1 MKPIIT
7 FLLSLM
13 LIICN
18 QCFSRKSENT
28 LSECNNNVPDDSLVI
43 HKTLVGVDS
52 VAVIYSA
59 IDAYHYI
66 FRYSQNQLQIHRSSN
81 SDPFHKCLSDSHII
95 DEFLDYIDIFF
106 VTKSE
111 TIELSRVKGDP
122 IVTDYPSL
130 TFTLYFENELVKK
143 QSIQYGEEGYDIEY
157 NPKFVAFYKF
167 LDNLV
172 PTSKDQ
178 I

>member
-59 IDAYHYI
+59 IDAYHY
-66 FRYSQNQLQIHRSSN
+66 RYSQNQLQIHRSSN
-81 SDPFHKCLSDSHII
+81 SDPFHQCLSDSHII

-111 TIELSRVKGDP
+111 MIELSRVKGDP
-122 IVTDYPSL
+122 IVNCHRKVNS
-130 TFTLYFENELVKK
+130 FANE
-143 QSIQYGEEGYDIEY
+143 S
-157 NPKFVAFYKF
+157 
-167 LDNLV
+167 
-172 PTSKDQ
+172 
-178 I
+178 